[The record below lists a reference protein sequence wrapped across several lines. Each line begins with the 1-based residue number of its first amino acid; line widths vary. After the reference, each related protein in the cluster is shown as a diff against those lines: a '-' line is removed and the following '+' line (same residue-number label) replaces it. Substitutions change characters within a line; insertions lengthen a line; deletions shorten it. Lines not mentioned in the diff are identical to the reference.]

1 MEKEEE
7 KKEPK
12 EKKEYSDE
20 VKALLAIDR
29 NLKISKRMLLIFIIS
44 SLIFCGD
51 IKYWSF
57 VVLFNLAL
65 YLLVENFQA
74 RVKEEMYS
82 SVRFQ
87 YEVNNRICV
96 SKETLN
102 NAFRV
107 EVSHYYRDLVKQN
120 EELLKFKKQ
129 SQKTMINLN
138 LENQALFE
146 ELSKG
151 K

>member
-1 MEKEEE
+1 MEKEE
-7 KKEPK
+7 KKEPE
-12 EKKEYSDE
+12 EKKEFSDE
-20 VKALLAIDR
+20 VQALLAIDR

-87 YEVNNRICV
+87 YEVNNRVCV

-129 SQKTMINLN
+129 SQKTMMNLN

-146 ELSKG
+146 ELSKN

>member
-1 MEKEEE
+1 MEKEEKKELEE
-7 KKEPK
+7 KKEF
-12 EKKEYSDE
+12 SDE
-20 VKALLAIDR
+20 VQALLAIDR
-29 NLKISKRMLLIFIIS
+29 NLKISKRTLLIFIII

-57 VVLFNLAL
+57 VVLFNFAL

-87 YEVNNRICV
+87 YEVNNRVCV

-129 SQKTMINLN
+129 SQKTMMNLN

-146 ELSKG
+146 ELSKNN
-151 K
+151 

>member
-1 MEKEEE
+1 MEKEEKKELEE
-7 KKEPK
+7 KKEF
-12 EKKEYSDE
+12 SDE
-20 VKALLAIDR
+20 VQALLAIDR
-29 NLKISKRMLLIFIIS
+29 NLKISKRTLLIFIII

-57 VVLFNLAL
+57 VVLFNFAL

-87 YEVNNRICV
+87 YEVNNRVCV

-129 SQKTMINLN
+129 SQKTMMNLN

-146 ELSKG
+146 ELS
-151 K
+151 

>member
-1 MEKEEE
+1 MEKEE
-7 KKEPK
+7 KKEPE
-12 EKKEYSDE
+12 EKKEFSDE
-20 VKALLAIDR
+20 VQALLAIDR

-44 SLIFCGD
+44 SLIFCGE

-87 YEVNNRICV
+87 YEVNDRICV

-129 SQKTMINLN
+129 SQKTMMNLN

-146 ELSKG
+146 ELSKN

>member
-1 MEKEEE
+1 MEKEE
-7 KKEPK
+7 KKEPE
-12 EKKEYSDE
+12 EKIEFSDE
-20 VKALLAIDR
+20 VQALLAIDR

-57 VVLFNLAL
+57 VVLFNFSL

-87 YEVNNRICV
+87 YEVNNRVCV

-129 SQKTMINLN
+129 SQKTMMNLN
-138 LENQALFE
+138 LENQAFRIL
-146 ELSKG
+146 
-151 K
+151 

>member
-1 MEKEEE
+1 MEKEE
-7 KKEPK
+7 KKEPE
-12 EKKEYSDE
+12 EKKEFSDE
-20 VKALLAIDR
+20 VQALLAIDR

-44 SLIFCGD
+44 SLIFCGE

-65 YLLVENFQA
+65 YLLVENFKA

-129 SQKTMINLN
+129 SQKTMMNLN

-146 ELSKG
+146 ELSKNN
-151 K
+151 

>member
-1 MEKEEE
+1 MEKEE
-7 KKEPK
+7 KKEPE
-12 EKKEYSDE
+12 EKKEFSDE
-20 VKALLAIDR
+20 VQALLAIDR
-29 NLKISKRMLLIFIIS
+29 NLKISKRMLVIFIIS

-87 YEVNNRICV
+87 YEVNNRVCV

-129 SQKTMINLN
+129 SQKTMMNLN

-146 ELSKG
+146 ELSKN

>member
-1 MEKEEE
+1 MEKEE
-7 KKEPK
+7 KKEPE
-12 EKKEYSDE
+12 EKKEFSDE
-20 VKALLAIDR
+20 VQALLAIDK

-44 SLIFCGD
+44 SLIFCGE

-74 RVKEEMYS
+74 RIKEEMYS

-129 SQKTMINLN
+129 SQKTMMNLN

-146 ELSKG
+146 ELSKNN
-151 K
+151 

>member
-1 MEKEEE
+1 MEKEE
-7 KKEPK
+7 KKEPE
-12 EKKEYSDE
+12 EKKEFSDE
-20 VKALLAIDR
+20 VQALLAIDR

-44 SLIFCGD
+44 SLIFCGE

-129 SQKTMINLN
+129 SQKTMMNLN

-146 ELSKG
+146 ELSKSN
-151 K
+151 

>member
-1 MEKEEE
+1 MEKEE
-7 KKEPK
+7 KKEPE
-12 EKKEYSDE
+12 EKKEFSNE
-20 VKALLAIDR
+20 VQALLAIDR

>member
-1 MEKEEE
+1 MEKEE
-7 KKEPK
+7 KKEPE
-12 EKKEYSDE
+12 EKKEFSDE
-20 VKALLAIDR
+20 VQALLAIDR

-57 VVLFNLAL
+57 VVLFNFAL

-87 YEVNNRICV
+87 YEVNDRICV

-129 SQKTMINLN
+129 SQKTMMNLN

-146 ELSKG
+146 ELSKN

>member
-1 MEKEEE
+1 MEKEE
-7 KKEPK
+7 KKEP
-12 EKKEYSDE
+12 EDKKEFSDE
-20 VKALLAIDR
+20 VQALLAIDR
-29 NLKISKRMLLIFIIS
+29 NLKISKRMLLIFIIF
-44 SLIFCGD
+44 SLIFCGE

-57 VVLFNLAL
+57 VVLFNFAL

-87 YEVNNRICV
+87 YEVNNRVCV

-107 EVSHYYRDLVKQN
+107 EVSHYYRDLIKQN

-129 SQKTMINLN
+129 SQKTMMNLN

-146 ELSKG
+146 ELSKNN
-151 K
+151 

>member
-1 MEKEEE
+1 MEKEE
-7 KKEPK
+7 KKEPE
-12 EKKEYSDE
+12 EKKEFSDE
-20 VKALLAIDR
+20 VQALLAIDR

-44 SLIFCGD
+44 SLIFCGE

-129 SQKTMINLN
+129 SQKTMMNLN

-146 ELSKG
+146 ELSKNI
-151 K
+151 

>member
-1 MEKEEE
+1 MEKEE
-7 KKEPK
+7 KKEPE
-12 EKKEYSDE
+12 EKKEFSDE
-20 VKALLAIDR
+20 VQALLAIDR

-44 SLIFCGD
+44 SLIFCGE

-102 NAFRV
+102 NVFRV

-129 SQKTMINLN
+129 SQKTMMNLN

-146 ELSKG
+146 ELSKN

>member
-1 MEKEEE
+1 MEKEE
-7 KKEPK
+7 KKEPE
-12 EKKEYSDE
+12 EKREFSDE
-20 VKALLAIDR
+20 VQALLAIDR

-44 SLIFCGD
+44 SLIFCGE

-87 YEVNNRICV
+87 YEVNDRVCV

-129 SQKTMINLN
+129 SQKTMMNLN

-146 ELSKG
+146 ELSKNN
-151 K
+151 

>member
-1 MEKEEE
+1 MEKEE
-7 KKEPK
+7 KKEPE
-12 EKKEYSDE
+12 EKKEFSDE
-20 VKALLAIDR
+20 VQALLAIDR

-57 VVLFNLAL
+57 VVLFNFAL

-74 RVKEEMYS
+74 RVKEEMYF

-129 SQKTMINLN
+129 SQKTMMNLN

-146 ELSKG
+146 ELSKSN
-151 K
+151 

>member
-1 MEKEEE
+1 MEKEE
-7 KKEPK
+7 KKEP
-12 EKKEYSDE
+12 EDKKEFSDE
-20 VKALLAIDR
+20 VQALLAIDR
-29 NLKISKRMLLIFIIS
+29 NLKISKRMLLIFTIT
-44 SLIFCGD
+44 SLIFCSD
-51 IKYWSF
+51 IKYWSL
-57 VVLFNLAL
+57 VVLFNFSL

-129 SQKTMINLN
+129 SQKTMMNLN

-146 ELSKG
+146 ELSKNN
-151 K
+151 

>member
-1 MEKEEE
+1 MEKEE
-7 KKEPK
+7 KKEPE
-12 EKKEYSDE
+12 EKKEFSDE
-20 VKALLAIDR
+20 VQALLAIDR

-129 SQKTMINLN
+129 SQKTMMNLN

-146 ELSKG
+146 ELSKNN
-151 K
+151 

>member
-1 MEKEEE
+1 MEKEEKKELEE
-7 KKEPK
+7 KKVF
-12 EKKEYSDE
+12 SDE
-20 VKALLAIDR
+20 VQALLAIDR

-44 SLIFCGD
+44 SLIFCGE

-87 YEVNNRICV
+87 YEVNDRICV

-129 SQKTMINLN
+129 SQKTMMNLN

-146 ELSKG
+146 ELSKN

>member
-1 MEKEEE
+1 MEKEE
-7 KKEPK
+7 KKEPE
-12 EKKEYSDE
+12 EKREFSDE
-20 VKALLAIDR
+20 VQALLAIDR

-129 SQKTMINLN
+129 SQKTMMNLN

-146 ELSKG
+146 ELSKNN
-151 K
+151 

>member
-1 MEKEEE
+1 MEKEE
-7 KKEPK
+7 KKEPE
-12 EKKEYSDE
+12 EKREFSDE
-20 VKALLAIDR
+20 VQALLAIDR

-57 VVLFNLAL
+57 VVLFNFAL
-65 YLLVENFQA
+65 YLMVENFQA

-129 SQKTMINLN
+129 SQKTMMNLN

-146 ELSKG
+146 ELSKSN
-151 K
+151 

>member
-1 MEKEEE
+1 MEKEE
-7 KKEPK
+7 KKEPE
-12 EKKEYSDE
+12 EKKEFSDE
-20 VKALLAIDR
+20 VQALLAIDK

-74 RVKEEMYS
+74 RAKEEMYS

-129 SQKTMINLN
+129 SQKTMMNLN

-146 ELSKG
+146 ELSKN

>member
-1 MEKEEE
+1 MEKEE
-7 KKEPK
+7 KKEPE
-12 EKKEYSDE
+12 EKKEFSDE
-20 VKALLAIDR
+20 VQALLAIDR

-44 SLIFCGD
+44 SLIFCGE

-87 YEVNNRICV
+87 YEVNNRVCV

-107 EVSHYYRDLVKQN
+107 EVSHYYRDLIKQN

-129 SQKTMINLN
+129 SQKTMMNLN

-146 ELSKG
+146 ELSKNN
-151 K
+151 

>member
-1 MEKEEE
+1 MEKEE
-7 KKEPK
+7 KKEPE
-12 EKKEYSDE
+12 EKREFSDE
-20 VKALLAIDR
+20 VQALLAIDR
-29 NLKISKRMLLIFIIS
+29 NLKISKRTLLIFIII
-44 SLIFCGD
+44 SLIFCGE

-57 VVLFNLAL
+57 VVLFNFAL

-87 YEVNNRICV
+87 YEVNNRVCV

-129 SQKTMINLN
+129 SQKTMMNLN

-146 ELSKG
+146 ELSKNN
-151 K
+151 

>member
-1 MEKEEE
+1 MEKEE
-7 KKEPK
+7 KKEPE
-12 EKKEYSDE
+12 EKKEFSDE
-20 VKALLAIDR
+20 VQALLAIGR

-129 SQKTMINLN
+129 SQKTMMNLN

-146 ELSKG
+146 ELSKN

>member
-1 MEKEEE
+1 MEKEE
-7 KKEPK
+7 KKEPE
-12 EKKEYSDE
+12 EKKEFSDE
-20 VKALLAIDR
+20 VQALLAIDR

-57 VVLFNLAL
+57 VVLFNFAL

-129 SQKTMINLN
+129 SQKTMMNLN

-146 ELSKG
+146 ELSKSN
-151 K
+151 

>member
-1 MEKEEE
+1 MEKEEKKELEE
-7 KKEPK
+7 KKEF
-12 EKKEYSDE
+12 SDE
-20 VKALLAIDR
+20 VQALLAIDR
-29 NLKISKRMLLIFIIS
+29 NLKISKRTLLIFIII

-57 VVLFNLAL
+57 VVLFNFTL

-87 YEVNNRICV
+87 YEVNNRVCV

-129 SQKTMINLN
+129 SQKTMMNLN

-146 ELSKG
+146 ELSKN

>member
-1 MEKEEE
+1 MEKEE
-7 KKEPK
+7 KKEPE
-12 EKKEYSDE
+12 EKKEFSDE
-20 VKALLAIDR
+20 VQALLAIDR

-57 VVLFNLAL
+57 VVLFNFAL

-107 EVSHYYRDLVKQN
+107 EVSHYYRDLLKQN

-129 SQKTMINLN
+129 SQKTMMNLN

-146 ELSKG
+146 ELSKN

>member
-1 MEKEEE
+1 MEKEE
-7 KKEPK
+7 KKEPE
-12 EKKEYSDE
+12 EKKEFSDE
-20 VKALLAIDR
+20 VQALLTIDR
-29 NLKISKRMLLIFIIS
+29 NLKISKRTLVIFIIV

-57 VVLFNLAL
+57 VVLLNFAL

-74 RVKEEMYS
+74 RVKEEMHS

-87 YEVNNRICV
+87 YEVNNRVCV

-129 SQKTMINLN
+129 SQKTMMNLN

-146 ELSKG
+146 ELSKN

>member
-1 MEKEEE
+1 MEKEE
-7 KKEPK
+7 KKEF
-12 EKKEYSDE
+12 SDE
-20 VKALLAIDR
+20 VQALLAIDK

-44 SLIFCGD
+44 SLIFCGE

-129 SQKTMINLN
+129 SQKTMMNLN

-146 ELSKG
+146 ELSKNN
-151 K
+151 

>member
-1 MEKEEE
+1 MEKEEKKESEE
-7 KKEPK
+7 KKEF
-12 EKKEYSDE
+12 SDE
-20 VKALLAIDR
+20 VQALLAIDR

-44 SLIFCGD
+44 SLIFCGE

-129 SQKTMINLN
+129 SQKTMMNLN

-146 ELSKG
+146 ELSKSN
-151 K
+151 

>member
-1 MEKEEE
+1 MEKEE
-7 KKEPK
+7 KKEPE
-12 EKKEYSDE
+12 EKKEFSDE
-20 VKALLAIDR
+20 VQALLAIDR

-44 SLIFCGD
+44 SLIFCGY

-57 VVLFNLAL
+57 VVLFNFAL
-65 YLLVENFQA
+65 YLLLENFQA

-129 SQKTMINLN
+129 SQKTMMNLN

-146 ELSKG
+146 ELSKNN
-151 K
+151 

>member
-1 MEKEEE
+1 MEKEE
-7 KKEPK
+7 KKEPE
-12 EKKEYSDE
+12 EKKEFSDE
-20 VKALLAIDR
+20 VQALLAIDR

-44 SLIFCGD
+44 SLIFCGE

-57 VVLFNLAL
+57 VVLFNLTL

-87 YEVNNRICV
+87 YEVNNRVCV

-129 SQKTMINLN
+129 SQKTMMNLN

-146 ELSKG
+146 ELSKNN
-151 K
+151 

>member
-1 MEKEEE
+1 MEKEE
-7 KKEPK
+7 KKEPE
-12 EKKEYSDE
+12 EKKEFSDE
-20 VKALLAIDR
+20 VQALLAIDR

-44 SLIFCGD
+44 SLIFCGE
-51 IKYWSF
+51 IKHWSF

-129 SQKTMINLN
+129 SQKTMMNLN

-146 ELSKG
+146 ELSKNN
-151 K
+151 

>member
-1 MEKEEE
+1 MEKEE
-7 KKEPK
+7 KKEPE
-12 EKKEYSDE
+12 EKKEFSDE
-20 VKALLAIDR
+20 VQALLAIDR
-29 NLKISKRMLLIFIIS
+29 NLKISKRTLLIFNII

-57 VVLFNLAL
+57 VVLFNFAL

-87 YEVNNRICV
+87 YEVNNRVCV

-129 SQKTMINLN
+129 SQKTMMNLN

-146 ELSKG
+146 ELSKNN
-151 K
+151 

>member
-129 SQKTMINLN
+129 SQKTMMNLN

-146 ELSKG
+146 ELSKNN
-151 K
+151 

>member
-1 MEKEEE
+1 MEKEE
-7 KKEPK
+7 KKEPE
-12 EKKEYSDE
+12 EKKEFSDE
-20 VKALLAIDR
+20 VQALLAIDR
-29 NLKISKRMLLIFIIS
+29 NLKISKRTLLIFIII

-57 VVLFNLAL
+57 VVLFNFAL

-87 YEVNNRICV
+87 YEVNNRVCV

-129 SQKTMINLN
+129 SQKTMMNLN

-146 ELSKG
+146 ELSKNN
-151 K
+151 

>member
-1 MEKEEE
+1 MEKEE
-7 KKEPK
+7 KKEPE
-12 EKKEYSDE
+12 EKKEFSDE
-20 VKALLAIDR
+20 VQALLAIDR

-57 VVLFNLAL
+57 AVLFNLAL

>member
-1 MEKEEE
+1 MEKEE
-7 KKEPK
+7 KKEPE
-12 EKKEYSDE
+12 EKREFSDE
-20 VKALLAIDR
+20 VQALLAIER
-29 NLKISKRMLLIFIIS
+29 NLKISKRMLLIFIIF
-44 SLIFCGD
+44 SLIFCGE

-87 YEVNNRICV
+87 YEVNDRICV

-129 SQKTMINLN
+129 SQKTMMNLN

-146 ELSKG
+146 ELSKN

>member
-1 MEKEEE
+1 MEKEE
-7 KKEPK
+7 KKEPE
-12 EKKEYSDE
+12 EKKEFSDE
-20 VKALLAIDR
+20 VQALLAIDR
-29 NLKISKRMLLIFIIS
+29 NLKISKRMLLIFTIT

-129 SQKTMINLN
+129 SQKTMMNLN

-146 ELSKG
+146 ELSKNN
-151 K
+151 